1 MTLLQNNGMWEYL
14 DTKMII
20 NSQANETHLQKKG
33 FVTKACFHGESFW
46 NSKIKH

>member
-20 NSQANETHLQKKG
+20 NSQANETHLQNKG
-33 FVTKACFHGESFW
+33 FALKLVFMVRAFRSRK
-46 NSKIKH
+46 